1 MKKSEPIQITFPK
14 PCHEDWGNMTSADKG
29 RFCNSCQKNVIDLSM
44 YTDEKLHEFLIEH
57 RNENICARLK
67 GSQLGRSIVPA
78 SQTNNWLHKLIAAS
92 GLALMF
98 TLAGTATSFAQA
110 PLTQHTATYEQS
122 TSNNKNHEPQ
132 LLTIKGK
139 VVDKDGAPIPYA
151 IARLSLDARALTS
164 VLTNEHGDYTLVMNT
179 QDFGSNLE
187 LNVIAKGF
195 HLDPIYLFFLVQ
207 ESGYLKSGGVINVG
221 QILLPDAIEEFYK
234 GEPAILPSN
243 SPALEQAKEKARK
256 LLAPYNKKLTTCQ
269 IKVPYK

>member
-1 MKKSEPIQITFPK
+1 MRKSEPIQITFPK
-14 PCHEDWGNMTSADKG
+14 PCHEDWGNMISADKG

-44 YTDEKLHEFLIEH
+44 YTDKKLHEFLIEH
-57 RNENICARLK
+57 RNDNICARLK

-78 SQTNNWLHKLIAAS
+78 SQTNNWLHKLVAAS
-92 GLALMF
+92 GLVLMF

-110 PLTQHTATYEQS
+110 PLNQHTATYEHS
-122 TSNNKNHEPQ
+122 TSTNKNYKPQ

-139 VVDKDGAPIPYA
+139 VVNKDGAPIPYA
-151 IARLSLDARALTS
+151 IARLSLDARQLTS
-164 VLTNEHGDYTLVMNT
+164 VLTNEHGDYNLVINT
-179 QDFGSNLE
+179 QDFGNDLE
-187 LNVIAKGF
+187 LNIIAEGF
-195 HLDPIYLFFLVQ
+195 HIDPIYLSSQVQ

-221 QILLPDAIEEFYK
+221 QILLPNAIEEFYL
-234 GEPAILPSN
+234 GEPVILPSN